1 MAVRRD
7 RKVSAVGAPV
17 LLISSFDAHR
27 IPQGEIIVTKANIA
41 PLRESDAGHVS
52 AQTGSV
58 EDFAQAEGGAFA
70 VEPLHTRVLFSVSH
84 FGFTTYYGE
93 FSGVSGSLDLDPKN
107 PSGSALNIQIPVAS
121 IGTTSAELN
130 SELKDEQWFDTIK
143 YPNISFK
150 ATKVTTTGPGKA
162 DIVGALTLH
171 GTTKPIVLHAVF
183 HGAGVNPLNKRYTV
197 GFDAS
202 AKIKRTEFGVSTLV
216 PLISDD
222 VDIIISAAF
231 ERQS

>member
-1 MAVRRD
+1 
-7 RKVSAVGAPV
+7 
-17 LLISSFDAHR
+17 LISSFDAHR
-27 IPQGEIIVTKANIA
+27 FPQGGIIVTKAIIA
-41 PLRESDAGHVS
+41 PIRALGAGQVS

-58 EDFAQAEGGAFA
+58 DDSPKAAGGAFA
-70 VEPLHTRVLFSVSH
+70 VEPLHTRVLFGVSH

-93 FSGVSGSLDLDPKN
+93 FSGVSGTLDLDPKN
-107 PSGSALNIQIPVAS
+107 PSASNLDIRIRVAS
-121 IGTTSAELN
+121 IGTTNAELN
-130 SELKDEQWFDTIK
+130 VKGEKWFDAVK

-150 ATKVTTTGPGKA
+150 ATKVTMTGPGKA
-162 DIVGALTLH
+162 DVVGDLTLH
-171 GTTKPIVLHAVF
+171 GTTKPVVLHAVF
-183 HGAGVNPLNKRYTV
+183 HGAGVNPLNKHYTV

-231 ERQS
+231 ERQSQQPWRVSRANI